1 MMKQYALIGLCVV
14 LGFCCKK
21 EPPASLPKPDTG
33 KRDYVWS
40 IDSVYYGNLPG
51 PIKLQNIW
59 GSSARDVWGV
69 NGDSPDVRDCL
80 WHYDGTR
87 WTRATAGTPITE
99 GTGNRVVYD
108 VWGTAGNNVWAVGRR
123 FNRDSLSAFIMH
135 FDGSRW
141 RDATPPNVGQLSN
154 VLYSIYGIAANDFW
168 VYGYE
173 YAIHFNGAQWRPYKV
188 ADSMIVVSMDRQQEF
203 LFASTGSPWGLPW
216 GFLHSLGSGGFAKV
230 DSTTTTANKFGLL
243 FCINKSRMVTFSNG
257 IITNQINEGGSID
270 PNAWSRE
277 LSTTTFFRA
286 VFRQRES
293 NLFATGQWNLLYHYN
308 GLEWKRIMISV
319 PNHEVNPQ
327 ALFGRAWSDANEVF
341 LSDYDNGIVYH
352 GK

>member
-1 MMKQYALIGLCVV
+1 MKQYALIGLCVV

-21 EPPASLPKPDTG
+21 EPPESPPKPDTG

-188 ADSMIVVSMDRQQEF
+188 ADSMTVASMTGTRDR
-203 LFASTGSPWGLPW
+203 LYVLAGSPWGREIVRLLR
-216 GFLHSLGSGGFAKV
+216 FDTDSIRNI
-230 DSTTTTANKFGLL
+230 DSTTLREIKFGYRLYLRGNQLL
-243 FCINKSRMVTFSNG
+243 TFANGLMTNSVLSDGRVNPTSWVREFSTVTFFKYIFAQSQN
-257 IITNQINEGGSID
+257 N
-270 PNAWSRE
+270 
-277 LSTTTFFRA
+277 
-286 VFRQRES
+286 V
-293 NLFATGQWNLLYHYN
+293 FATGHWNLFYHFD
-308 GLEWKRIMISV
+308 GVDWKQITVSA
-319 PNHEVNPQ
+319 PNHSVNPQ
-327 ALFGRAWSDANEVF
+327 ALWSQVWSDGSEVF
-341 LSDYDNGIVYH
+341 MSDYDNGGVYH
-352 GK
+352 GR